1 MKQKLPHQVQHVHL
15 ESNPLFPDL
24 NTENQGIYLVFWWRE
39 IPLGHGYLVA
49 NIKVSEMDYYKKLIH
64 FIGPTLEYYD
74 RIQGLG
80 NDNNW
85 EQLLLQKKFKEW
97 ELWMQNIFSP
107 FTSRIIQKVVPIS
120 VVICTRNRAHD
131 LHLCLNSLMNMNS
144 QPEEIIIIDNAP
156 NDESTKALVGGFE
169 KVKYFKEPRAGLS
182 FARNL
187 GIKKCS
193 NGIIAFTDDDVE
205 VHKDWAFRI
214 WETFHFNQNL
224 FGITGLV
231 LPKELDTPAQLIF
244 EKSRTF
250 NRGYM
255 DLEFGAVFWN
265 KTLSEGPPVWKI
277 GAGANMA
284 FKKEI
289 FESVGDFDIKLGA
302 GASGCS
308 EDSEMW
314 FRILNK
320 GYEMAY
326 CPRAIVFHKHR
337 KTMEE
342 LKSQAFQYMKGHIVA
357 ALVQQQQN
365 PKAGYKKYIYNTL
378 PRYYLSKVFRKWKNI
393 NQILPDIWNEV
404 SGIKAGLVFY
414 YKNKSA

>member
-1 MKQKLPHQVQHVHL
+1 MKKKLPHQVLHVYL
-15 ESNPLFPDL
+15 ESNPLFPVL

-49 NIKVSEMDYYKKLIH
+49 NLKVSEMDYYKKLIH
-64 FIGPTLEYYD
+64 LIRPTLEYYAE
-74 RIQGLG
+74 IQGLG
-80 NDNNW
+80 IDTNW
-85 EQLLLQKKFKEW
+85 EQLILQKKFKEW
-97 ELWMQNIFSP
+97 KAGMENIFTLY
-107 FTSRIIQKVVPIS
+107 TSGIVPAVVPIS
-120 VVICTRNRAHD
+120 VVICTRNRASD
-131 LHLCLNSLMNMNS
+131 LNLCLNSILNMNS
-144 QPEEIIIIDNAP
+144 QPSEIIIIDNAP
-156 NDESTKALVGGFE
+156 SDESTADLVRGFE
-169 KVKYFKEPRAGLS
+169 KVKYFKEPRTGLS

-193 NGIIAFTDDDVE
+193 NAILAFTDDDVV
-205 VHKDWAFRI
+205 VHKDWAYRI
-214 WETFHFNQNL
+214 WKTFDSNQNL
-224 FGITGLV
+224 FGVTGLV

-250 NRGYM
+250 NRGYV
-255 DLEFGAVFWN
+255 DLEFGAVYWK
-265 KTLSEGPPVWKI
+265 KTLSKGPPVWKI

-289 FESVGDFDIKLGA
+289 FESVGDFDVKLGA

-320 GYEMAY
+320 GYELAY

-337 KTMEE
+337 KTMAE
-342 LKSQAFQYMKGHIVA
+342 LKSLAFQYMKGHIVA

-365 PKAGYKKYIYNTL
+365 PKAGYRKYIYITL
-378 PRYYLSKVFRKWKNI
+378 PRYYLSKILRKWKNI
-393 NQILPDIWNEV
+393 NQTLPDIWIEI

-414 YKNKSA
+414 YKNKSD